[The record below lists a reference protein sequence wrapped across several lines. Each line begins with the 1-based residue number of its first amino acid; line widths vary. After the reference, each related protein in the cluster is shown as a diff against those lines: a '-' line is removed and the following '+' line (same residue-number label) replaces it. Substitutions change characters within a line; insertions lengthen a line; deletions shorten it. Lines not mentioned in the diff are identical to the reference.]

1 MQRRTT
7 VDVNPNIAGILSLF
21 DPALDWSAD
30 LSGDEYESVLKE
42 FLVVNQEGSKDPRK
56 DNSLKGD
63 EIEAIREE
71 WQRVRKNKNLEYRV
85 AKKIISAQKLLNPSK
100 LDPVKGGESGGQGGD
115 LVVIKEKVVAIEKL
129 LGEQFKFQEEQ
140 AKDAKKDQ
148 EDKKR
153 KLKERLLE
161 GAKNVWGGIQKV
173 AGAVI
178 KPFQNIWSKI
188 IGFIQT
194 VILGRILYKIL
205 EWGANKGNQ
214 KKIKSIFKFLK
225 DWWPTLLTA
234 YILFGTGFTRMAA
247 GLVKTV
253 IWGIKGVGALIPLLK
268 AAIAKLNFKKI
279 LSVIPVGGVK
289 GMVLK
294 GGIVL
299 AGGLTLDQLFKDRQ
313 SIDEANP
320 STSVS
325 NIENE
330 IGTPQYTQ
338 YKEGGFVSGPG
349 GVDKVPARL
358 TAGEFVM
365 SKGAVQKYGVD
376 TLAAMNAAG
385 GGTNRPTI
393 TNEYNNGGI
402 VYNNGGIVD
411 RSRHYTKMGS
421 PITNT
426 RKVNYNN
433 GGYVGKN
440 IQRNIINNYNS
451 VQKFNSGGVVN
462 DNKIGASSFQPLPKL
477 DRVSGD
483 PGERTSPKLARGDS
497 YFHPD
502 DGIIRGFRN
511 LNNLT
516 YSTKIT
522 SSIDASSIDDGD
534 IKPSEEKKITV
545 GFFKGLSNVMGGKT
559 WSGESRPA
567 IVGRS
572 RSKNRNI
579 EPLSKKKPKVVV
591 VNNPDEKVDAS
602 EAQLPTG
609 GNRELP
615 NINVTMHRSSR
626 KMEVLG
632 ISP

>member
-1 MQRRTT
+1 MPDKNTAYVT
-7 VDVNPNIAGILSLF
+7 PTIAGILSLF

-85 AKKIISAQKLLNPSK
+85 AKKTISAQKLLNPSK
-100 LDPVKGGESGGQGGD
+100 LGPVKGGESGGQGGD
-115 LVVIKEKVVAIEKL
+115 LVVIKEKVVSIEAL
-129 LGEQFKFQEEQ
+129 LGEQFKLQQEQ

-178 KPFQNIWSKI
+178 KPFQSIWSKI

-205 EWGANKGNQ
+205 EWGSDRGNQ

-234 YILFGTGFTRMAA
+234 YILFGTGFTRMAV

-253 IWGIKGVGALIPLLK
+253 IWGVGGLLKLIPFLK
-268 AAIAKLNFKKI
+268 AALAKLKFSKI
-279 LSVIPVGGVK
+279 LSFIPVGGVK

-294 GGIVL
+294 GGILL

-313 SIDEANP
+313 SIDQANP
-320 STSVS
+320 STRTSD
-325 NIENE
+325 IQNE
-330 IGTPQYTQ
+330 IGSPPPVE
-338 YKEGGFVSGPG
+338 YKEGGFVSGPA
-349 GVDKVPARL
+349 GVDKVPAKL

-393 TNEYNNGGI
+393 TNE
-402 VYNNGGIVD
+402 YNNGGIVD

-451 VQKFNSGGVVN
+451 VQKFNSGGLVN
-462 DNKIGASSFQPLPKL
+462 DNKMGTSSIQPLSKL

-483 PGERTSPKLARGDS
+483 PGERTSPKLDRGDS

-502 DGIIRGFRN
+502 DGIIRGSLFPN
-511 LNNLT
+511 FN

-522 SSIDASSIDDGD
+522 SSIDDGD

-559 WSGESRPA
+559 WAGESRPIIA
-567 IVGRS
+567 TPRS
-572 RSKNRNI
+572 GSKNRNI
-579 EPLSKKKPKVVV
+579 EPLSKKNPKVVV

-615 NINVTMHRSSR
+615 NINVTQHRSSR

>member
-1 MQRRTT
+1 MAVTAKPEISKILLDLGIEP
-7 VDVNPNIAGILSLF
+7 VDVYAVDNAEKTYMSAVREGINTIE
-21 DPALDWSAD
+21 AATKG
-30 LSGDEYESVLKE
+30 SGD
-42 FLVVNQEGSKDPRK
+42 PR
-56 DNSLKGD
+56 S
-63 EIEAIREE
+63 EILREE
-71 WQRVRKNKNLEYRV
+71 FKRLREKKKKASASGKGQSFKITNKN
-85 AKKIISAQKLLNPSK
+85 ISAQKLLNPSK
-100 LDPVKGGESGGQGGD
+100 LDPVKGGESGGD
-115 LVVIKEKVVAIEKL
+115 LVVIKEKVVSIEAL
-129 LGEQFKFQEEQ
+129 LGEQFKLQQEQ

-161 GAKNVWGGIQKV
+161 GAKNVWGGIKKV
-173 AGAVI
+173 AGTVI

-194 VILGRILYKIL
+194 IILGRVLYKIL
-205 EWGANKGNQ
+205 EWGSDKGNQ

-253 IWGIKGVGALIPLLK
+253 IWGVGGLLKLIPFLK
-268 AAIAKLNFKKI
+268 AALAKLKLNKI
-279 LSVIPVGGVK
+279 LSFIPGGKGGMLLKTGILVGG
-289 GMVLK
+289 
-294 GGIVL
+294 
-299 AGGLTLDQLFKDRQ
+299 ALTMDQLFKNSQ
-313 SIDEANP
+313 SIDEADP
-320 STSVS
+320 STSIDDIQ
-325 NIENE
+325 NQ
-330 IGTPQYTQ
+330 IGPAPTG
-338 YKEGGFVSGPG
+338 YKEGGFVSGPA
-349 GVDKVPARL
+349 GVDKVPAKL

-376 TLAAMNAAG
+376 TLAGMNAAG

-393 TNEYNNGGI
+393 TNE
-402 VYNNGGIVD
+402 YNNGGIVD

-451 VQKFNSGGVVN
+451 VQKFNSGGLVN
-462 DNKIGASSFQPLPKL
+462 DNKMGASSVQPLSKL

-511 LNNLT
+511 LNNFT

-522 SSIDASSIDDGD
+522 SSIDDD

-559 WSGESRPA
+559 WAGESRPA

-572 RSKNRNI
+572 GSKNRNI

-615 NINVTMHRSSR
+615 NINVTQHRSSR

>member
-30 LSGDEYESVLKE
+30 LSGDEYESILKE

-85 AKKIISAQKLLNPSK
+85 AKKTISAQKLLNPSK
-100 LDPVKGGESGGQGGD
+100 LGPVKGGESGGQGGD
-115 LVVIKEKVVAIEKL
+115 LVVIKEKVVSIEAL
-129 LGEQFKFQEEQ
+129 LGEQFKLQQEQ

-178 KPFQNIWSKI
+178 KPFQSIWSKI

-205 EWGANKGNQ
+205 EWGSDRGNQ

-253 IWGIKGVGALIPLLK
+253 IWGVGGLLKLIPFLK
-268 AAIAKLNFKKI
+268 AALAKLKFNKI
-279 LSVIPVGGVK
+279 LSFIPGGKGGMLLKTGILVGG
-289 GMVLK
+289 
-294 GGIVL
+294 
-299 AGGLTLDQLFKDRQ
+299 ALTMDQLFKDRQ
-313 SIDEANP
+313 SIDEADP
-320 STSVS
+320 STRTSD
-325 NIENE
+325 IQNE
-330 IGTPQYTQ
+330 IGSPPPVE
-338 YKEGGFVSGPG
+338 YKEGGFVSGPA
-349 GVDKVPARL
+349 GVDKVPAKL

-376 TLAAMNAAG
+376 TLAGMNAAG

-393 TNEYNNGGI
+393 TNE
-402 VYNNGGIVD
+402 YNNGGIVD

-451 VQKFNSGGVVN
+451 VQKFSGGGLVQPIVEAGSINSYEDAIKAGVKVEDSVVGN
-462 DNKIGASSFQPLPKL
+462 MRYGSINWTEKLPKGLFGFFGKQKYQIMGTKWIVDGIGEDHNKILAMPTEDYVNKKMGWAGSSSSSTNVKPAKRRRGQGNKIRAVASK
-477 DRVSGD
+477 SGD
-483 PGERTSPKLARGDS
+483 P
-497 YFHPD
+497 
-502 DGIIRGFRN
+502 N
-511 LNNLT
+511 L
-516 YSTKIT
+516 
-522 SSIDASSIDDGD
+522 G
-534 IKPSEEKKITV
+534 
-545 GFFKGLSNVMGGKT
+545 
-559 WSGESRPA
+559 
-567 IVGRS
+567 
-572 RSKNRNI
+572 
-579 EPLSKKKPKVVV
+579 PLSKKKPKVVV

-615 NINVTMHRSSR
+615 NINVTQHRSSR

>member
-1 MQRRTT
+1 
-7 VDVNPNIAGILSLF
+7 
-21 DPALDWSAD
+21 
-30 LSGDEYESVLKE
+30 
-42 FLVVNQEGSKDPRK
+42 
-56 DNSLKGD
+56 
-63 EIEAIREE
+63 
-71 WQRVRKNKNLEYRV
+71 
-85 AKKIISAQKLLNPSK
+85 
-100 LDPVKGGESGGQGGD
+100 
-115 LVVIKEKVVAIEKL
+115 
-129 LGEQFKFQEEQ
+129 
-140 AKDAKKDQ
+140 
-148 EDKKR
+148 
-153 KLKERLLE
+153 
-161 GAKNVWGGIQKV
+161 
-173 AGAVI
+173 
-178 KPFQNIWSKI
+178 
-188 IGFIQT
+188 
-194 VILGRILYKIL
+194 
-205 EWGANKGNQ
+205 
-214 KKIKSIFKFLK
+214 

-234 YILFGTGFTRMAA
+234 YILFGTSFTRMAA

-253 IWGIKGVGALIPLLK
+253 IWGVGGLLKLIPFLK
-268 AAIAKLNFKKI
+268 AALAKLKFNKI
-279 LSVIPVGGVK
+279 LSFIPGGKGGMLLKTGVLVGGT
-289 GMVLK
+289 
-294 GGIVL
+294 
-299 AGGLTLDQLFKDRQ
+299 LTMDQLFKDRQ
-313 SIDEANP
+313 SIDEADP
-320 STSVS
+320 STSEDDIQ
-325 NIENE
+325 NQ
-330 IGTPQYTQ
+330 IGPAPTG
-338 YKEGGFVSGPG
+338 YKEGGFVSGPA
-349 GVDKVPARL
+349 GVDKVPAKL

-376 TLAAMNAAG
+376 TLASMNAAG

-393 TNEYNNGGI
+393 TNE
-402 VYNNGGIVD
+402 YNNGGIVD

-451 VQKFNSGGVVN
+451 VQKFNSGGLVN
-462 DNKIGASSFQPLPKL
+462 DNKMGASSVQPLSKL
-477 DRVSGD
+477 NRVSGD
-483 PGERTSPKLARGDS
+483 PGERTSPKLDRGDS

-502 DGIIRGFRN
+502 DGIIRGSLFPN
-511 LNNLT
+511 FS

-522 SSIDASSIDDGD
+522 SSIDDGD

-572 RSKNRNI
+572 GSKNRNI

-615 NINVTMHRSSR
+615 NINVTQHRSSR

>member
-71 WQRVRKNKNLEYRV
+71 WQRVRKNKNLEYKV
-85 AKKIISAQKLLNPSK
+85 AKRIISPQKLLNPSK
-100 LDPVKGGESGGQGGD
+100 LDPVKGGESGGD
-115 LVVIKEKVVAIEKL
+115 LVVIKEKVVSIEKI
-129 LGEQFKFQEEQ
+129 LGDNFKFQEEQ

-178 KPFQNIWSKI
+178 KPFQSIWSKI

-194 VILGRILYKIL
+194 VILGRVLYKIL
-205 EWGANKGNQ
+205 EWGANKENQ

-234 YILFGTGFTRMAA
+234 YVLFGTGFTRMAV
-247 GLVKTV
+247 GLIKTV
-253 IWGIKGVGALIPLLK
+253 GWGVGRLLKLIPLLK
-268 AAIAKLNFKKI
+268 AALARLKLGKLLNM
-279 LSVIPVGGVK
+279 IPGGKGKAGLLIKGATLVGGGMLLNKAMSGDSESDTFTEDDIGSTVTPRNFEDLPK
-289 GMVLK
+289 GEQKRYNEMMK
-294 GGIVL
+294 EKNFNRGGQVP
-299 AGGLTLDQLFKDRQ
+299 G
-313 SIDEANP
+313 
-320 STSVS
+320 
-325 NIENE
+325 
-330 IGTPQYTQ
+330 
-338 YKEGGFVSGPG
+338 SGNR
-349 GVDKVPARL
+349 DTVPAML
-358 TAGEFVM
+358 TPGEFVM
-365 SKGAVQKYGVD
+365 SKGAVQQYGVD
-376 TLAAMNAAG
+376 TLAGMNAAA

-393 TNEYNNGGI
+393 TNEYN
-402 VYNNGGIVD
+402 
-411 RSRHYTKMGS
+411 T
-421 PITNT
+421 
-426 RKVNYNN
+426 
-433 GGYVGKN
+433 GGYVNSVNRK
-440 IQRNIINNYNS
+440 NIINNFNS
-451 VQKFNSGGVVN
+451 VQKFSGGGLVQPIVKEGSINSYKDAIKAGVKVEDNVVGN
-462 DNKIGASSFQPLPKL
+462 MRYGSMKWTEKLPKGLFGFGKQRYQIMGTEWMVDGIGEDHNKILAMPTEDYVNLKMGWAGSSSSSTKVKPSKQRRGQGNKIRAVASK
-477 DRVSGD
+477 SGD
-483 PGERTSPKLARGDS
+483 P
-497 YFHPD
+497 
-502 DGIIRGFRN
+502 N
-511 LNNLT
+511 L
-516 YSTKIT
+516 
-522 SSIDASSIDDGD
+522 G
-534 IKPSEEKKITV
+534 
-545 GFFKGLSNVMGGKT
+545 
-559 WSGESRPA
+559 
-567 IVGRS
+567 
-572 RSKNRNI
+572 
-579 EPLSKKKPKVVV
+579 PLSKKKPKVVV

>member
-1 MQRRTT
+1 MAATSISPIKILLDLGYEM
-7 VDVNPNIAGILSLF
+7 VDIESDTDYLS
-21 DPALDWSAD
+21 ALM
-30 LSGDEYESVLKE
+30 
-42 FLVVNQEGSKDPRK
+42 
-56 DNSLKGD
+56 
-63 EIEAIREE
+63 EAIITLQGDGSSGRVRADILQEE
-71 WQRVRKNKNLEYRV
+71 LIRVRKARKEAAPSKGMKITKKN
-85 AKKIISAQKLLNPSK
+85 ISAQKLLNPSK
-100 LDPVKGGESGGQGGD
+100 LDPVKGGESGGD
-115 LVVIKEKVVAIEKL
+115 LVVIKEKVVSIEAL
-129 LGEQFKFQEEQ
+129 LGEQFKLQQEQ

-194 VILGRILYKIL
+194 IILGRVLYKIL
-205 EWGANKGNQ
+205 EWGSDKGNQ

-253 IWGIKGVGALIPLLK
+253 IWGVGGLLKLIPFLK
-268 AAIAKLNFKKI
+268 AALAKLKLNKI
-279 LSVIPVGGVK
+279 LSFIPVGGAK

-294 GGIVL
+294 GGILL

-313 SIDEANP
+313 SIDEADP
-320 STSVS
+320 STSIDDIQ
-325 NIENE
+325 NQ
-330 IGTPQYTQ
+330 IGPAPTG
-338 YKEGGFVSGPG
+338 YKEGGFVSGPA
-349 GVDKVPARL
+349 GVDKVPAKL

-376 TLAAMNAAG
+376 TLAGMNAAG

-402 VYNNGGIVD
+402 VD
-411 RSRHYTKMGS
+411 RSRH
-421 PITNT
+421 
-426 RKVNYNN
+426 YNN

-451 VQKFNSGGVVN
+451 VQKFNSGGLVN
-462 DNKIGASSFQPLPKL
+462 DNKMGASSVQPLSKL

-483 PGERTSPKLARGDS
+483 PGERTSPKLSRGDS

-511 LNNLT
+511 LNNFT

-522 SSIDASSIDDGD
+522 SSIDDD

-559 WSGESRPA
+559 WAGESRPIIA
-567 IVGRS
+567 TPRS
-572 RSKNRNI
+572 GSKNRNI

-615 NINVTMHRSSR
+615 NINVTQHRSSR